1 MYHYLV
7 DIFGATRQKV
17 SSIDVA
23 YCKLIKLPGSHR
35 GIKKIQIVP
44 HDQLNVPSGRRKSAL
59 HRVVKVFAPRDKIYS
74 YHKVYSYL
82 ACHLC
87 VYRVCISMCMCP
99 SDVRKRTKMNVML

>member
-44 HDQLNVPSGRRKSAL
+44 HDQLNVPSGQRKSAL

-74 YHKVYSYL
+74 YL

-87 VYRVCISMCMCP
+87 VYHVCISMCMCMCP